1 MSSSDNDATTDTEQ
15 SEDIKPT
22 KKPLKKITSSDYSTT
37 SDEPLEEETAPE
49 QNKAEFKDLKKEL
62 PPTMQKEPLQNKG
75 DIHNKIISGEQPK
88 DVETEQPKEEAP
100 PETTTDNKI
109 IHRETNLSTNEIMEN
124 YNKIIDEFY
133 KDNDAE
139 KYFKRIRYLTLMLP
153 DSKFEEIAETEATK
167 LAQMN
172 MNGVKLFKDIAEARQ
187 FLYDLRYGRN
197 RTFKGQHQKVYKLPK
212 LQKMIKQSNQTNQII
227 SPMMLR
233 NIKPTT
239 RANNIY
245 EY

>member
-1 MSSSDNDATTDTEQ
+1 MSSSDNDA
-15 SEDIKPT
+15 PT
-22 KKPLKKITSSDYSTT
+22 LLDYSTT
-37 SDEPLEEETAPE
+37 SDEPLEEEPAPTDT
-49 QNKAEFKDLKKEL
+49 EFKDLKKDL

-75 DIHNKIISGEQPK
+75 DIHNKIISGEQQEAQPQ
-88 DVETEQPKEEAP
+88 EAQPQEATTEEQQEEPTNAEQGEP
-100 PETTTDNKI
+100 NENRI
-109 IHRETNLSTNEIMEN
+109 IHRETTLSTNEIMEN

-153 DSKFEEIAETEATK
+153 DSKFDEIAETEATK

-212 LQKMIKQSNQTNQII
+212 LQKMIKQSNQTNQTI

-233 NIKPTT
+233 NIKPST
-239 RANNIY
+239 RAYNIY